1 MEPIAVDTLVVPFD
15 LSALSPAERRQA
27 RQIADATIALVL
39 KGLFHRVQP
48 ERYHITHRQGD
59 LETRVAAAIGAI
71 PAHRFAR
78 MQPKI
83 EALRTDTVR
92 LAETLGSFA
101 NLDIRSS
108 GLDALIRQVAPH
120 LVRSEAPSLAS
131 SCGKEMAWRAQLL
144 QCVRALAAPDVDDQE
159 MADASTQVLTAIT
172 DAAATF
178 SGDWRVVVASLVPVL
193 ALVQGI
199 LFDDKDL
206 HDCAH

>member
-59 LETRVAAAIGAI
+59 LETRVATAIGAI

-159 MADASTQVLTAIT
+159 MADASTQVLTAIA

-178 SGDWRVVVASLVPVL
+178 NGDQRVVVAALVPVL
-193 ALVQGI
+193 ALVQGF
-199 LFDDKDL
+199 LFDDKDP
-206 HDCAH
+206 HDCVH